1 MRTSITIFPV
11 SRRRRLRRNR
21 ALARALWFRFS
32 KQQIRLTRQQLR
44 WIQGTLAAH
53 HSRDVS
59 FLQAISRAMSQF
71 RLEESYPWRC
81 QCSRLNKKSHDH
93 CPQCKRHWTTGRRH
107 ETQPAA
113 YSWYTEEEQQWKEW
127 ESPRQGRQKQKPARS
142 KSLRAKK
149 GKGKGSYGVSEPPQL
164 SPFANPAMIPPWPMQ
179 DTGYSSGQP
188 ATRSQTSLATV
199 GSAASGSMQAPP
211 NDLLLAIRKE
221 YPDISKA
228 PQHVREAVEKEE
240 AANSQRIGADLQK
253 TSSQINKASKQLN
266 QLREA
271 RRRHREQWLRHLK
284 DSIAAWESQ
293 MKAFQEQ
300 QKQYIEQTNKAKAEL
315 SAARRNLQALNKLAG
330 LQTSVKAENMPE
342 AQEMEEG
349 LGESEATE
357 AALTK
362 QVQDC
367 LKQAA
372 SIINPTDVHDI
383 MDSEEE
389 ESNGAPKSK
398 RQRSLEPF
406 GHQAPIPVQ
415 TPGALDGTNDG
426 SM

>member
-1 MRTSITIFPV
+1 
-11 SRRRRLRRNR
+11 
-21 ALARALWFRFS
+21 
-32 KQQIRLTRQQLR
+32 
-44 WIQGTLAAH
+44 
-53 HSRDVS
+53 
-59 FLQAISRAMSQF
+59 MS
-71 RLEESYPWRC
+71 
-81 QCSRLNKKSHDH
+81 
-93 CPQCKRHWTTGRRH
+93 
-107 ETQPAA
+107 
-113 YSWYTEEEQQWKEW
+113 
-127 ESPRQGRQKQKPARS
+127 
-142 KSLRAKK
+142 
-149 GKGKGSYGVSEPPQL
+149 
-164 SPFANPAMIPPWPMQ
+164 
-179 DTGYSSGQP
+179 P
-188 ATRSQTSLATV
+188 ATQ
-199 GSAASGSMQAPP
+199 GSATSGTVQTPP

-240 AANSQRIGADLQK
+240 AANSQRIGADLHK

-284 DSIAAWESQ
+284 DSITAWETQ

-330 LQTSVKAENMPE
+330 LQTSVNAQNMPD
-342 AQEMEEG
+342 AQELEEG
-349 LGESEATE
+349 VGDSEATE

-372 SIINPTDVHDI
+372 SIINPTDVQDI
-383 MDSEEE
+383 MESDEEDF
-389 ESNGAPKSK
+389 NGAPKSK

-406 GHQAPIPVQ
+406 GHQAPPSAQV
-415 TPGALDGTNDG
+415 TGAMEGTNDG